1 MPQTE
6 TRNERVLILAPT
18 GRDAEL
24 ACGALRG
31 AGLTAESVAD
41 IAALCRGMEEG
52 CGAIL
57 ITEEALDSEAMQCLR
72 EELEK
77 QPAWSDPPLLVFT
90 SRPSA
95 ELAVRSFEQL
105 GARANITM
113 IERPI
118 RVKTM
123 VSAAKAALRARRRQ
137 YDVRDLVNEL
147 EKRVEERDNFLAM
160 LSHELRNPLAAI
172 TLAVDSLN
180 DTAEI
185 SNEHA
190 ILVRQTRHLAKLV
203 DDLLDIARVTTGKI
217 SLHVTTVDLANVAEH
232 CVEAMRARAEARR
245 LRLTMNT
252 DAGGAAPDSGA
263 GTSGGRSGRRSTVRG
278 DAVRLE
284 QVVNNLLSNAIKYT
298 PPGGEIEVAVEADGD
313 DVVLRVRDS
322 GKGISPEMLTRI
334 FDLFMQGDVTIDRAE
349 GGMGVG
355 LTLVKKLVHLHRG
368 TVRAYSR
375 GAGSGSEFVV
385 RLPLAA
391 PVPSTAQP
399 AKAAPAQKTARPRR
413 ILVIEDNNDVRD
425 LLRLKLRQLGHAV
438 EAAEDGTEGL
448 EKLLASPPEVALVDI
463 GLPGID
469 GYEIA
474 RRTRER
480 LGDGVY
486 LVALTGYGQTE
497 DKEKALAAGFDVH
510 LTKPADFVDLQNVLA
525 HASVGEAGN
534 TLANSEVG
542 ERR

>member
-1 MPQTE
+1 M
-6 TRNERVLILAPT
+6 LILAPT

-24 ACGALRG
+24 ACGALQS
-31 AGLTAESVAD
+31 AGLTAEDVPD
-41 IAALCRGMEEG
+41 VEALCRGVDEG
-52 CGAIL
+52 CGALI
-57 ITEEALDSEAMQCLR
+57 ITEEALDAHAMRCLHDVLDR
-72 EELEK
+72 
-77 QPAWSDPPLLVFT
+77 QPAWSDPPLLIFT

-123 VSAAKAALRARRRQ
+123 ISAARAALRARRRQ
-137 YDVRDLVNEL
+137 YEVRDLVSEL
-147 EKRVEERDNFLAM
+147 EHRVEERDNFLAM

-180 DTAEI
+180 DRTTI

-217 SLHVTTVDLANVAEH
+217 SLHMTPVDLADVAEH
-232 CVEAMRARAEARR
+232 CVEAMRAHAEARQ
-245 LRLTMNT
+245 LRLSIANT
-252 DAGGAAPDSGA
+252 AAHA
-263 GTSGGRSGRRSTVRG
+263 MVRG
-278 DAVRLE
+278 DGVRLE

-298 PPGGEIEVAVEADGD
+298 PPGGEIAVTVERDGD

-322 GKGISPEMLTRI
+322 GKGISAEMLTRI
-334 FDLFMQGDVTIDRAE
+334 FDLFMQGDTTIDRSE

-368 TVRAYSR
+368 SVRAYSR

-385 RLPLAA
+385 RLPMTASTSAA
-391 PVPSTAQP
+391 AARS
-399 AKAAPAQKTARPRR
+399 KAAPAAATPRH
-413 ILVIEDNNDVRD
+413 ILVIEDNADIRD
-425 LLRLKLRQLGHAV
+425 LLRMKLRQLGHKV
-438 EAAEDGTEGL
+438 EAAEDGTKGL
-448 EKLLASPPEVALVDI
+448 EQLLASPSEVALVDI

-474 RRTRER
+474 RRAREQ
-480 LGDGVY
+480 LGDRVY
-486 LVALTGYGQTE
+486 LVALTGYGQVE

-510 LTKPADFVDLQNVLA
+510 LTKPTDFVDLQNVLA
-525 HASVGEAGN
+525 LATPGDN
-534 TLANSEVG
+534 LANSHHG
-542 ERR
+542 ERRR